1 MVKNSFASSFCVQ
14 LFPYPY
20 NLSFGFSLAQ
30 LPAPI
35 LSDYRRFA
43 GVSHLLVFQQ
53 KHLLGKTIS
62 RVNHSY
68 SEFFFLYRRA
78 KPF

>member
-20 NLSFGFSLAQ
+20 NFSFGFSLAQ

-35 LSDYRRFA
+35 LSDYRRFEFHIYSCFNKNTYWEKQFPELITA
-43 GVSHLLVFQQ
+43 
-53 KHLLGKTIS
+53 T
-62 RVNHSY
+62 VN
-68 SEFFFLYRRA
+68 FFFLYRRA
-78 KPF
+78 KTF